1 LGASVP
7 QMWLLLSKDFV
18 GLVLLS
24 CIIASPIA
32 FYFLDNWLQKY
43 SYRITMGPDIFLLAA
58 AMAIMLTLLT
68 VSFQA
73 IRAALKNPADS
84 LRTE

>member
-1 LGASVP
+1 
-7 QMWLLLSKDFV
+7 MWLLLSKDFV